1 MQHVIGEDRNQFQ
14 IIALEQLVPE
24 NSWARVIDLFVDL
37 LPLVDLGFKHSTL
50 QSEGRPPYDPAM
62 LLKLYLYG
70 YKYSI
75 RSSRKLEHSC
85 KVNVELWWLL
95 KGLTPSFRTIA
106 YFRKENSNAF
116 TSTFKRFVLM
126 LKDLDLIEGETIA
139 IDSFKIF
146 AQNSIRNNFTQKKI
160 DRHIDYIDKKVAEY
174 EAQLNESD
182 AAEDK
187 ANLKEKIELK
197 LNRRKKYEELNKA
210 LKDSGESQIS
220 LTDKDARALMLAN
233 NISGVGFN
241 IQAAADAKN
250 KLLVHSHIGG
260 TIDKRELATVALDVQ
275 ELLKKETFNTLSDA
289 GYSTGDQLSL
299 CKDSGICTYSSP
311 MPSTSPYDNCLPLS
325 SFIYN
330 NEENYYTCPSGE
342 RMICGSGWI
351 NRGNYKSKIYKTKAC
366 KNCQMRE
373 ICTQNKGGRVI
384 ERSEFQ
390 DIIDENNRR
399 VIENPDYYKLRRA
412 LIEHPFG
419 TLKRQWGFTFTL
431 MRGKKN
437 VMSEVNILMIIYNL
451 KRCLSIMGE
460 NDFRVKIRSHYS
472 HFLYYYTQFCCRYN
486 SRNNSH
492 YLKNILMRA

>member
-1 MQHVIGEDRNQFQ
+1 
-14 IIALEQLVPE
+14 
-24 NSWARVIDLFVDL
+24 
-37 LPLVDLGFKHSTL
+37 
-50 QSEGRPPYDPAM
+50 M

-70 YKYSI
+70 YKHSI

-116 TSTFKRFVLM
+116 TATFKKFVLM

-160 DRHIDYIDKKVAEY
+160 NRHLDYIDKRVAEY

-182 AAEDK
+182 AEDK
-187 ANLKEKIELK
+187 VMLKKKIALK
-197 LNRRKKYEELNKA
+197 LDRRKKYEELNNV

-250 KLLVHSHIGG
+250 KLLIHSHIGG
-260 TIDKRELATVALDVQ
+260 TTDKRELATVALEVQ
-275 ELLKKETFNTLSDA
+275 ELPGKETFNTLSDA
-289 GYSTGDQLSL
+289 GYSTGDQLGL

-311 MPSTSPYDNCLPLS
+311 MPSTSPYDNCLPFL
-325 SFIYN
+325 SFIFN
-330 NEENYYTCPSGE
+330 NEENYYTCLSGE
-342 RMICGSGWI
+342 RMTCSTGWI
-351 NRGNYKSKIYKTKAC
+351 NRGHYKSKIYKTKAC
-366 KNCQMRE
+366 EKCQMRE
-373 ICTQNKGGRVI
+373 MCTQNKGGRAI

-399 VIENPDYYKLRRA
+399 VLDNPDYYKLRRA
-412 LIEHPFG
+412 IIEHPFG

-437 VMSEVNILMIIYNL
+437 VMSEAFILMIIYNL
-451 KRCLSIMGE
+451 ERCLSIMGE
-460 NDFRVKIRSHYS
+460 NDFRDKMRSHYS
-472 HFLYYYTQFCCRYN
+472 LFLYFYTPFFHQSNYENNYY
-486 SRNNSH
+486 H
-492 YLKNILMRA
+492 LKINLMRA

>member
-1 MQHVIGEDRNQFQ
+1 MQYVVGEDRNQFQ
-14 IIALEQLVPE
+14 IISLEQLVPE

-37 LPLVDLGFKHSTL
+37 LPLAELGFKHSTL
-50 QSEGRPPYDPAM
+50 RREGRPPYDPAV

-70 YKYSI
+70 YKHSI

-106 YFRKENSNAF
+106 YFRKENSEAF
-116 TSTFKRFVLM
+116 TSTFKRFVLI

-160 DRHIDYIDKKVAEY
+160 DRHLDYIDKKVAEY

-182 AAEDK
+182 EAEDK
-187 ANLKEKIELK
+187 AILKEKIELK
-197 LNRRKKYEELNKA
+197 LNRRKKYEELNNA
-210 LKDSGESQIS
+210 LKDSGETQIS
-220 LTDKDARALMLAN
+220 LTDKDARALMLTN
-233 NISGVGFN
+233 SISGVGFN

-250 KLLVHSHIGG
+250 KLLVHSHIGE
-260 TIDKRELATVALDVQ
+260 TTDKRELATVALEVQ
-275 ELLKKETFNTLSDA
+275 ELLKKETFNTLSN
-289 GYSTGDQLSL
+289 
-299 CKDSGICTYSSP
+299 K
-311 MPSTSPYDNCLPLS
+311 
-325 SFIYN
+325 
-330 NEENYYTCPSGE
+330 EENFYTCPSGE

-351 NRGNYKSKIYKTKAC
+351 NRGSYRSRVYKTKAC
-366 KNCQMRE
+366 KNCQIRGV
-373 ICTQNKGGRVI
+373 CTQNRGGRVI

-390 DIIDENNRR
+390 DIIEENNRR
-399 VIENPDYYKLRRA
+399 VIDSPDYYKLRRA
-412 LIEHPFG
+412 IIEHPFG

-437 VMSEVNILMIIYNL
+437 VMSEAYILMIIYNL

-460 NDFRVKIRSHYS
+460 NDFRDRLRSHFS
-472 HFLYYYTQFCCRYN
+472 HFLHHYAPFCQQFNYK
-486 SRNNSH
+486 NNF
-492 YLKNILMRA
+492 YFLKVNLMRA

>member
-14 IIALEQLVPE
+14 IIYLEQLVPE

-37 LPLVDLGFKHSTL
+37 LPLAELGFKHSTT
-50 QSEGRPPYDPAM
+50 QNEGRPPYDPAM

-75 RSSRKLEHSC
+75 RSSRKLEHAC

-116 TSTFKRFVLM
+116 TATFKRFVLM

-146 AQNSIRNNFTQKKI
+146 AQNSIRKNFTQKKI
-160 DRHIDYIDKKVAEY
+160 DRHLDYIDKKVAEY
-174 EAQLNESD
+174 EAQLDESD
-182 AAEDK
+182 AEDK
-187 ANLKEKIELK
+187 AMLKEKIQLK

-233 NISGVGFN
+233 NISGIGFN

-250 KLLVHSHIGG
+250 KLLIHSHI
-260 TIDKRELATVALDVQ
+260 V
-275 ELLKKETFNTLSDA
+275 
-289 GYSTGDQLSL
+289 

-311 MPSTSPYDNCLPLS
+311 MPSTTPYDNCLPLS

-330 NEENYYTCPSGE
+330 NEGNCYTCPSGE
-342 RMICGSGWI
+342 KMTCGSGWI
-351 NRGNYKSKIYKTKAC
+351 NRGHYKSKIYKTKAC
-366 KNCQMRE
+366 KNCQKRK

-399 VIENPDYYKLRRA
+399 VIDNPDYYKLRRA
-412 LIEHPFG
+412 IIEHP
-419 TLKRQWGFTFTL
+419 LP
-431 MRGKKN
+431 
-437 VMSEVNILMIIYNL
+437 
-451 KRCLSIMGE
+451 
-460 NDFRVKIRSHYS
+460 
-472 HFLYYYTQFCCRYN
+472 
-486 SRNNSH
+486 
-492 YLKNILMRA
+492 

>member
-1 MQHVIGEDRNQFQ
+1 
-14 IIALEQLVPE
+14 
-24 NSWARVIDLFVDL
+24 
-37 LPLVDLGFKHSTL
+37 
-50 QSEGRPPYDPAM
+50 
-62 LLKLYLYG
+62 
-70 YKYSI
+70 
-75 RSSRKLEHSC
+75 
-85 KVNVELWWLL
+85 
-95 KGLTPSFRTIA
+95 
-106 YFRKENSNAF
+106 
-116 TSTFKRFVLM
+116 M

-233 NISGVGFN
+233 NISAVGFN

-330 NEENYYTCPSGE
+330 NEE
-342 RMICGSGWI
+342 
-351 NRGNYKSKIYKTKAC
+351 
-366 KNCQMRE
+366 
-373 ICTQNKGGRVI
+373 
-384 ERSEFQ
+384 
-390 DIIDENNRR
+390 IIIP
-399 VIENPDYYKLRRA
+399 VHL
-412 LIEHPFG
+412 
-419 TLKRQWGFTFTL
+419 
-431 MRGKKN
+431 
-437 VMSEVNILMIIYNL
+437 
-451 KRCLSIMGE
+451 
-460 NDFRVKIRSHYS
+460 VKE
-472 HFLYYYTQFCCRYN
+472 
-486 SRNNSH
+486 
-492 YLKNILMRA
+492 

>member
-1 MQHVIGEDRNQFQ
+1 MQHVVGEDRNQFQ
-14 IIALEQLVPE
+14 IISLEQLVPE

-37 LPLVDLGFKHSTL
+37 LPLVELGFKHSTL
-50 QSEGRPPYDPAM
+50 QNEGRPPYDPAM

-70 YKYSI
+70 YKHSI

-106 YFRKENSNAF
+106 YFRKDNSNAF
-116 TSTFKRFVLM
+116 TATFKRFVLM
-126 LKDLDLIEGETIA
+126 LKDLYLIEGETIA

-160 DRHIDYIDKKVAEY
+160 ERHLDYIDKKVAEY

-182 AAEDK
+182 AEDK
-187 ANLKEKIELK
+187 AMLKEKIELK
-197 LNRRKKYEELNKA
+197 LDRRKKYEELNKI

-220 LTDKDARALMLAN
+220 LTDKDAKALMLAN

-260 TIDKRELATVALDVQ
+260 TTDKRELATVALKVK
-275 ELLKKETFNTLSDA
+275 ELLGKETFDTLSDA

-299 CKDSGICTYSSP
+299 CKDYGICTYSSP
-311 MPSTSPYDNCLPLS
+311 MPSTSPFENCLPLS

-330 NEENYYTCPSGE
+330 NEENCYICPSGE
-342 RMICGSGWI
+342 RMTCGSGWI
-351 NRGNYKSKIYKTKAC
+351 NRGHYKSKIYKTKAC
-366 KNCQMRE
+366 KKCQIRE
-373 ICTQNKGGRVI
+373 ICTKNKGGRII

-399 VIENPDYYKLRRA
+399 VLDNPDYYKLRRA
-412 LIEHPFG
+412 IIEHPFG
-419 TLKRQWGFTFTL
+419 TLKRQWGFTFTI
-431 MRGKKN
+431 MRGKTN
-437 VMSEVNILMIIYNL
+437 VMSEAYILMIIYNL
-451 KRCLSIMGE
+451 KRCLSILGE
-460 NDFRVKIRSHYS
+460 TDFRDKIRSRYT
-472 HFLYYYTQFCCRYN
+472 HFLCYYRPICYKF
-486 SRNNSH
+486 NNNYSSH
-492 YLKNILMRA
+492 YLKINLMRA